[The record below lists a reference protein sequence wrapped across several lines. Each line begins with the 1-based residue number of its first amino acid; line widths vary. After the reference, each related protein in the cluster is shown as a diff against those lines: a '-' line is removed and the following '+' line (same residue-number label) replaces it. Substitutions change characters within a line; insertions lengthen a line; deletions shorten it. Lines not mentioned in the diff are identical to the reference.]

1 MVQLCGMQF
10 RLTLPSS
17 PSRHYLFPLVTQTLL
32 TALGRYVPETEEWLA
47 QEGHWWENEAE
58 PDMEQ
63 EVSMLASDFSD
74 INVGTSA
81 DESDEQ
87 AVEGDREQDSSP
99 ASEEATELGGLF
111 GPIDL

>member
-1 MVQLCGMQF
+1 M
-10 RLTLPSS
+10 
-17 PSRHYLFPLVTQTLL
+17 L
-32 TALGRYVPETEEWLA
+32 TALCSYVPETEEWLA

-74 INVGTSA
+74 INIGTSA
-81 DESDEQ
+81 DESDDQ
-87 AVEGDREQDSSP
+87 AVESDPGENSSP
-99 ASEEATELGGLF
+99 ASEEATELSGLF

>member
-1 MVQLCGMQF
+1 MHL
-10 RLTLPSS
+10 RLTLALR
-17 PSRHYLFPLVTQTLL
+17 PSRPCRHALPLAIQTLL
-32 TALGRYVPETEEWLA
+32 IALCSYVPETEEWLA

-58 PDMEQ
+58 PDVEQ

-81 DESDEQ
+81 DESDDQ
-87 AVEGDREQDSSP
+87 AVENVRGESSSP
-99 ASEEATELGGLF
+99 ASEEATELSGLF

>member
-1 MVQLCGMQF
+1 MVS

-17 PSRHYLFPLVTQTLL
+17 PCKHDLFPLATQTLL
-32 TALGRYVPETEEWLA
+32 TALCRYVPDTEEMLA

-81 DESDEQ
+81 DESDDQ
-87 AVEGDREQDSSP
+87 AVDGDREEDSSP
-99 ASEEATELGGLF
+99 ASEEATELSGLF
-111 GPIDL
+111 GPMDL